1 MMRVKPTDEEEMLF
15 TWSVEHF
22 GMLFEQSWRGN
33 ADDQL
38 LTKPE
43 GSNVAVVFVQNH
55 KKLMQTSGFLNIWQ
69 VSQTE
74 KYIEMS

>member
-1 MMRVKPTDEEEMLF
+1 MIGVKPTDEEEVLF

-22 GMLFEQSWRGN
+22 GMLFEQLWWGN

-43 GSNVAVVFVQNH
+43 WSNVAVVFVQNH
-55 KKLMQTSGFLNIWQ
+55 KKLMHTSGFLKIW
-69 VSQTE
+69 
-74 KYIEMS
+74 

>member
-1 MMRVKPTDEEEMLF
+1 MMGVKLTDEEEVLF

-22 GMLFEQSWRGN
+22 GLLLEQPWRGN

-43 GSNVAVVFVQNH
+43 GSNVAVVFVQNR
-55 KKLMQTSGFLNIWQ
+55 KKLMHTSGFLNIW
-69 VSQTE
+69 
-74 KYIEMS
+74 